1 MKKFRTLKI
10 FLIVIVIITLGIYLF
25 NEYDKRHLL
34 TNGVLH
40 LKENP
45 YTLKIVNCETFGI
58 SDFRAE
64 YYILIDKN
72 DIPKLL
78 KGRKYSFTS
87 DPQGYFKSWA
97 TGSVHPEFQADT
109 CYTSGSTWH
118 DGLVNIFVSKNR
130 SEVYIVYDVQ

>member
-1 MKKFRTLKI
+1 MKKSLILKI
-10 FLIVIVIITLGIYLF
+10 FLIMIVIITLGIYLF
-25 NEYDKRHLL
+25 NEYYKRHLL
-34 TNGVLH
+34 TNQVLH

-45 YTLKIVNCETFGI
+45 YSLKIVKCETFGI

-87 DPQGYFKSWA
+87 NPQGYFKSWA
-97 TGSVHPEFQADT
+97 TSREQPKFEADT
-109 CYTSGSTWH
+109 CYTSGNTWH
-118 DGLVNIFVSKNR
+118 DGLVNIFVSKNK